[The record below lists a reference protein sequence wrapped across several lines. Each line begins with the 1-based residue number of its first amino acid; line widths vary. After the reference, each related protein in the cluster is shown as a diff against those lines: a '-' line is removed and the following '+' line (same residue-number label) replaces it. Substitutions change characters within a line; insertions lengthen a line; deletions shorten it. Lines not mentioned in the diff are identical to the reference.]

1 MTRSC
6 ETFQCEDPGGLGVG
20 GGGTHHARPG
30 VLPDERVPQHLG
42 QLAGSER
49 SVRFVPSQSS
59 NALLEAGGGIDV
71 GKSATQS
78 KRLSL
83 KKYINPF
90 CNHFRNKHLQKMSS
104 PFFIPITFNTKY
116 LV

>member
-6 ETFQCEDPGGLGVG
+6 ETFQREAPGGG

-49 SVRFVPSQSS
+49 SVRFVPAQSS

-78 KRLSL
+78 KRSSL

-90 CNHFRNKHLQKMSS
+90 F
-104 PFFIPITFNTKY
+104 
-116 LV
+116 